1 MLFIKFEKE
10 ALNTMEFYEILNRA
24 CFNEGLSFDKSKYD
38 RFMQYKDI
46 IKEWNRKINI
56 TAIKEDKE
64 IIEKHFIDSIKIF
77 NFSPLVSAKRIIDI
91 GTGGGFPGIPLK
103 IISEEKEV
111 VLLDSLNKRIK
122 FLDEVIKSLNL
133 SNISTIHGRAEDF
146 AHDVKYREKFDIA
159 VSRAVAN
166 MATLSEL
173 CIPYVKV
180 NGYFVAMKGPS
191 VEEEINDARNAIFIL
206 GGKIEDII
214 KVRIEDSDLKHNLV
228 IVRKVKNT
236 PRTYPRQAG
245 TASKNPLK

>member
-1 MLFIKFEKE
+1 
-10 ALNTMEFYEILNRA
+10 MEFYEILNRA
-24 CFNEGLSFDKSKYD
+24 CLNEGISFDKIKYD
-38 RFMQYKDI
+38 RFIKYKDI
-46 IKEWNRKINI
+46 IKEWNQKINI
-56 TAIKEDKE
+56 TSITVDKE
-64 IIEKHFIDSIKIF
+64 IIEKHFIDSIKLY

-103 IISEEKEV
+103 IISDEKDV

-133 SNISTIHGRAEDF
+133 TNIYTIHGRAEDF
-146 AHDVKYREKFDIA
+146 AHNVKYREKFDIA

-166 MATLSEL
+166 MTTLSEL

-191 VEEEINDARNAIFIL
+191 VEEEIIDAKNALSIL

-214 KVRIEDSDLKHNLV
+214 KIKIEDSDLKHNLV
-228 IVRKVKNT
+228 IVKKIKNT
-236 PRTYPRQAG
+236 PPIYPRQAG